1 VNYKKIIFKQAYKYV
16 DGLLKKPNPSTSYSP
31 KWYKDEKLFS
41 NKQNELIKAEKIG
54 NYFLTYKLCVPL
66 VDSLTAGYM
75 IELPADVV
83 VVNQGKDGEY
93 IPFLRWNVNFDVL
106 DIQSTD
112 SLGNYPIPVGYN
124 DLSFRWILN
133 WQIKTPDGYS
143 LWITHPSHRH
153 DLPFFT
159 LTGFV
164 DTDQHPNSLRLP
176 FFVKDGFEG
185 IIKEGT
191 PIAQIIPIKRESWK
205 SFEDKYCEQKDINYL
220 NFVKLNFIRTYK
232 NKYWTKKKYE

>member
-1 VNYKKIIFKQAYKYV
+1 MSYKKIIFQKAYKHV
-16 DGLLKKPNPSTSYSP
+16 SGLLKKPSASIKYSP

-41 NKQNELIKAEKIG
+41 NKHNELIKAEKDG
-54 NYFLTYKLCVPL
+54 NYKLTYKACTPV

-75 IELPADVV
+75 LELPADIVV
-83 VVNQGKDGEY
+83 INQSKDGKY
-93 IPFLRWNVNFDVL
+93 LPFLRWKVDFNVV
-106 DIQSTD
+106 D
-112 SLGNYPIPVGYN
+112 SQPAEALGNYPVPFGFN
-124 DLSFRWILN
+124 NSFFRWVIN

-143 LWITHPSHRH
+143 LWINHPSHRH

-159 LTGFV
+159 LSGFI
-164 DTDQHPNSLRLP
+164 DTDKHPNPLALP
-176 FFVKDGFEG
+176 FFIKDGFEG

-191 PIAQIIPIKRESWK
+191 PIAQIIPIKRENWK
-205 SFEDKYCEQKDINYL
+205 SFEEEYSEQKHINYV